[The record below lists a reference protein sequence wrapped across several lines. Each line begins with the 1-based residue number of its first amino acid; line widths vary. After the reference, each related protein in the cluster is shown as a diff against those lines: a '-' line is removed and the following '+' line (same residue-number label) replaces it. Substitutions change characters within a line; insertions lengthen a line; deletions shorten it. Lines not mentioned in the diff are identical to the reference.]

1 MARSRRQAR
10 SESYD
15 DNSQIGE
22 DSSDD
27 SNDEQYDTDPTEP
40 DFDEDQL
47 KDAVDVAQLFA
58 DNEHSPDYYLQQ
70 IAEFDESVYTQEDYS
85 KGTTALLDQVEARW
99 KQYVP
104 FLRRAVFF
112 YHLSKSCQI
121 LRMSPQGS

>member
-1 MARSRRQAR
+1 MARSQRQAR
-10 SESYD
+10 SESYEND
-15 DNSQIGE
+15 SQIGE
-22 DSSDD
+22 DSSED

-47 KDAVDVAQLFA
+47 KDPGDVAQLFA

-70 IAEFDESVYTQEDYS
+70 LAEFDESVYTQEDYS

-104 FLRRAVFF
+104 
-112 YHLSKSCQI
+112 Y
-121 LRMSPQGS
+121 P